1 MSDFFRAKSA
11 IGNDLS
17 LAAKVV
23 EDEQAHAKVFEEH
36 VAKHAKPKHRS
47 AVEAAHHA
55 ALLAIVNFHQD
66 EIKYEQEHIHDIH
79 EVL

>member
-23 EDEQAHAKVFEEH
+23 EDEQANAKVVEEH
-36 VAKHAKPKHRS
+36 VANVECARGRPVVLQP
-47 AVEAAHHA
+47 AVT
-55 ALLAIVNFHQD
+55 
-66 EIKYEQEHIHDIH
+66 
-79 EVL
+79 